1 MSKIIKLGIKNFH
14 GIKSLSQDFDK
25 DFVCLVG
32 RCDSGKTTILD
43 AISYVLSPSYIIPFY
58 DTDFFNANI
67 ENPIEIE
74 ATLSDIPEL
83 LQTEDKFGLYKRQ
96 YNPVTKAI
104 NDNIEENQE
113 LLDVWTIK
121 LTVDKNL
128 DPKWELIKTI
138 QEPKPITATDRAK
151 LNCFLVADYVDR
163 HFSWNR
169 GTPLYQLL
177 KSISPDANSQN
188 IIIDA
193 LRDVK
198 SQIDGVGFHYTD
210 KATSEI
216 KKQAA
221 ILGLDINNAKTSIDF
236 KDIALKDDK
245 VCLNDAN
252 NIPFRLRGKGT
263 KRIVSMAIQL
273 ALSRQG
279 GIVLIDEIEQGL
291 EPDRIKQIVSA
302 LKDEN
307 KGQIFITTHS
317 REAIVE
323 LVVDDL
329 MLVKKSDDNESVVLN
344 PLPNRVELQKV
355 VRACPEG
362 FFAKKVIVCEGKTE
376 IGICRSLDKWRQRNK
391 HITSAASKDCCYV
404 LGEGNT
410 FVERV
415 KEIKSCGF
423 MTCVFLDS
431 DEEVANTQK
440 DTLRGLGID
449 VFDWEPG
456 NSIEKQ
462 VFKDLPISA
471 IEVLVNQQR
480 CTDIP
485 HITDDSRIVIA
496 TRAETGKWYK
506 QIGKGEV
513 LGDVIFENWD
523 SLTDNCQLKI
533 KLKAISDWIDT

>member
-1 MSKIIKLGIKNFH
+1 MSKIIKLEIKNFH

-43 AISYVLSPSYIIPFY
+43 AISYVLSPSYSVPFY
-58 DTDFFNANI
+58 DTDFFNANV

-74 ATLSDIPEL
+74 ATLSDIPEP

-96 YNPVTKAI
+96 YNKATKAVI
-104 NDNIEENQE
+104 NNIEDNNE
-113 LLDVWTIK
+113 LVDVWTIK

-128 DPKWELIKTI
+128 DPKWEMINTI
-138 QEPKPITATDRAK
+138 QDPKVITATDRAK

-177 KSISPDANSQN
+177 KSISPDADSRN

-193 LRDVK
+193 LREVK
-198 SQIDGVGFHYTD
+198 SRIDEVGFNHTD
-210 KATSEI
+210 EATNEI
-216 KKQAA
+216 KKQAS

-317 REAIVE
+317 RDAIIE

-329 MLVKKSDDNESVVLN
+329 MLVKKADDNESVALN
-344 PLPNRVELQKV
+344 PLPNREELQKV

-376 IGICRSLDKWRQRNK
+376 IGICRALDKWRQQNQ
-391 HITSAASKDCCYV
+391 HISSAASKDCCFV
-404 LGEGNT
+404 LGAGNNLA
-410 FVERV
+410 ERV
-415 KEIKSCGF
+415 EAIKSVGF
-423 MTCVFLDS
+423 STCAFLDS
-431 DEEVANTQK
+431 DEEVANAQK
-440 DTLRGLGID
+440 NTLRGLGID
-449 VFDWEPG
+449 VFDWEDG

-471 IEVLVNQQR
+471 IEVLVHQQGV
-480 CTDIP
+480 TDIP
-485 HITDDSRIVIA
+485 DITDDSRIIIA
-496 TRAETGKWYK
+496 TRAKTGKWYK
-506 QIGKGEV
+506 QIGKGEA
-513 LGDVIFENWD
+513 LGNVIFANWD
-523 SLTDNCQLKI
+523 NLPANCQLKI